1 MGLPYS
7 GAVDLRDEQPK
18 QHEIGSRT
26 YIVADVE
33 PLDVDGVRT
42 IEVGTLAWLIGF
54 VALLPF
60 YGRLDDAGRTW
71 WLWTC
76 LAGFG
81 LGLFG
86 LEYCRRQWSGCSRAH
101 TTRTQRSAE

>member
-1 MGLPYS
+1 M
-7 GAVDLRDEQPK
+7 ARVEFRDEQPDR
-18 QHEIGSRT
+18 HEFGNRT
-26 YIVADVE
+26 FFVADVE

-42 IEVGTLAWLIGF
+42 VEVGTALWLVAF

-60 YGRLDDAGRTW
+60 YGSLKDDGRLW

-81 LGLFG
+81 LGAFG
-86 LEYCRRQWSGCSRAH
+86 VEYCRRRREA
-101 TTRTQRSAE
+101 RTAAARRH